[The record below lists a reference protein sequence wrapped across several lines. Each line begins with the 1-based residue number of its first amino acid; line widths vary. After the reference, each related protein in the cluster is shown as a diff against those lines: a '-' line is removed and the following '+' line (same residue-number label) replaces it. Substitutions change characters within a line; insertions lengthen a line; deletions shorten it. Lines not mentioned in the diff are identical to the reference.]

1 MPEVYKE
8 IYEETVES
16 WCSTLRRTIK
26 ITLQTQT
33 KPQGN
38 LITGR
43 PINCSHYKHE
53 LLNEEHGLKMQ
64 VCNDSARCLL
74 KAEQIQ
80 TGRKNK

>member
-1 MPEVYKE
+1 MSEFYD
-8 IYEETVES
+8 ETVES

-26 ITLQTQT
+26 ITLQSSTEP
-33 KPQGN
+33 KGA
-38 LITGR
+38 LISGR

-53 LLNEEHGLKMQ
+53 LLNEEHGLKVQ

-74 KAEQIQ
+74 KTEQIT